1 MMAATADGAAMAS
14 TSSPSS
20 SPSSPPLR
28 RPPPPL
34 WTTHRRRAVATRAV
48 SIDSASSSPSPSPS
62 SLPSP
67 FAASWSSSF
76 FSSAAASQPPPS
88 SFSSSSSPRLSAEE
102 IAAAARLA
110 RVAGLAYSSP
120 LELPVL
126 LRETGHELVE
136 DLGES
141 FFSRVF
147 VCDDVRNGRGGRVI
161 AFRGLAWA
169 GTKKSDPIRLGQA
182 LAKVWPVE
190 LVDKKSEK
198 QGPSSSSAA
207 PLPSSAASASSS
219 ASSSSPPAPLLHAHA
234 GVAELA
240 AECARLVRRL
250 VRETPATTPITL
262 TGHSL
267 GGALALA
274 TAALLAAEGEV
285 GCRPEG
291 EEASP
296 RSCRRPVR
304 VVTFGAPPS
313 FAPASGDG
321 DLNAALARLLGPG
334 TSGAAAG
341 KKPEQLPLS
350 SVTSFFAEGDPVP
363 RWLLSSDPTFAAA
376 ASFPPLAAALAAR
389 SWLLGPS
396 APLTTGRFLFEPA
409 GECYLL
415 SWSPSGGHVVVP
427 LPRGG
432 SAASAA
438 LAAAAPD
445 SAAAVASAAAR
456 AAGEAASSAG
466 NVRRAI
472 GFLLDHAHASYA
484 DDLKAAAKQARRR
497 EEEEREEGKDT
508 ASQV

>member
-1 MMAATADGAAMAS
+1 MMAIPASVDADGATTATAAAS

-20 SPSSPPLR
+20 SPS
-28 RPPPPL
+28 PPPRPAPL
-34 WTTHRRRAVATRAV
+34 WAHRRRAVASWRRGGGGGNVAARAA
-48 SIDSASSSPSPSPS
+48 SIDPFSSSALSPS
-62 SLPSP
+62 S
-67 FAASWSSSF
+67 SSS
-76 FSSAAASQPPPS
+76 SSL
-88 SFSSSSSPRLSAEE
+88 SSSPRLSAEE

-120 LELPVL
+120 AELPVL
-126 LRETGHELVE
+126 LREAGHELVE

-147 VCDDVRNGRGGRVI
+147 VCDDVGGRAGGGGGRVI

-190 LVDKKSEK
+190 LVAGSER
-198 QGPSSSSAA
+198 Q
-207 PLPSSAASASSS
+207 SSS
-219 ASSSSPPAPLLHAHA
+219 ASSSSSSSSPPPPAPLLHAHA

-250 VRETPATTPITL
+250 VRETPPMTPITL

-267 GGALALA
+267 GGALATA
-274 TAALLAAEGEV
+274 TAVLLASEGEV
-285 GCRPEG
+285 GCSGPEG
-291 EEASP
+291 AP
-296 RSCRRPVR
+296 PAPSCRRPVR

-321 DLNAALARLLGPG
+321 DLNAVLARLLGPG
-334 TSGAAAG
+334 RRSRAAAG
-341 KKPEQLPLS
+341 DGRSASSAPSSASAAPVS

-396 APLTTGRFLFEPA
+396 APLTTTRFLFEPA

-415 SWSPSGGHVVVP
+415 SWSPSAGHRVGP

-432 SAASAA
+432 PAASAA

-456 AAGEAASSAG
+456 AAGEAADSLG

-497 EEEEREEGKDT
+497 EGEEIEGEREGKE
-508 ASQV
+508 ASSQL

>member
-1 MMAATADGAAMAS
+1 M
-14 TSSPSS
+14 
-20 SPSSPPLR
+20 
-28 RPPPPL
+28 
-34 WTTHRRRAVATRAV
+34 
-48 SIDSASSSPSPSPS
+48 
-62 SLPSP
+62 
-67 FAASWSSSF
+67 
-76 FSSAAASQPPPS
+76 
-88 SFSSSSSPRLSAEE
+88 
-102 IAAAARLA
+102 
-110 RVAGLAYSSP
+110 
-120 LELPVL
+120 L

-147 VCDDVRNGRGGRVI
+147 VCDDVRGGGGGGGGGASGPGARVI

-169 GTKKSDPIRLGQA
+169 GTTKSDPVRLGRA
-182 LAKVWPVE
+182 LAQVWPVA
-190 LVDKKSEK
+190 LAARGGGRRG
-198 QGPSSSSAA
+198 GPS
-207 PLPSSAASASSS
+207 PSRRPRRPPPPPPSSS
-219 ASSSSPPAPLLHAHA
+219 ASPPPPSSASALASPPPPPPPPPVPLLHAHA
-234 GVAELA
+234 GVAQLA

-250 VRETPATTPITL
+250 VRETPPMTPITL

-285 GCRPEG
+285 GCGGVLPEPEG
-291 EEASP
+291 GGGGGGAP

-334 TSGAAAG
+334 GRRGGGGDG
-341 KKPEQLPLS
+341 KPPPPPVS
-350 SVTSFFAEGDPVP
+350 AVTSFFAEGDPVP

-376 ASFPPLAAALAAR
+376 ARFPPLAAALAAR
-389 SWLLGPS
+389 SWLFGPS

-415 SWSPSGGHVVVP
+415 SWSPSGGHGVVP

-432 SAASAA
+432 AAASAA

-456 AAGEAASSAG
+456 AAGEAAESAG

-497 EEEEREEGKDT
+497 EEEDAGGEG
-508 ASQV
+508 